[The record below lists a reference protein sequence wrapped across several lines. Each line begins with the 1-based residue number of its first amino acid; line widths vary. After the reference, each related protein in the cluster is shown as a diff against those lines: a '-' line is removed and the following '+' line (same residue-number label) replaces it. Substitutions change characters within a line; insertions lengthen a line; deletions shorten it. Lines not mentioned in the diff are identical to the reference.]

1 MNFNRFEFQLRLAIS
16 SRTLIFNSNL
26 TGRWIRSNF
35 WMVVE
40 RGVRVGEVVDG
51 EVFVL
56 DFGDDVD
63 GVEDVEEG
71 VFEVG
76 GGGG

>member
-1 MNFNRFEFQLRLAIS
+1 
-16 SRTLIFNSNL
+16 
-26 TGRWIRSNF
+26 
-35 WMVVE
+35 MVVK
-40 RGVRVGEVVDG
+40 RRVRVGEVVDG